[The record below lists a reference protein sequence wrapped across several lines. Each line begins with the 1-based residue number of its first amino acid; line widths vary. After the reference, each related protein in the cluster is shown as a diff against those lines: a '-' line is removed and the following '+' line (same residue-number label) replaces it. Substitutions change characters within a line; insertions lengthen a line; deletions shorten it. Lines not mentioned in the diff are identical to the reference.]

1 LETLADD
8 LWVLPV
14 FCLTERF
21 CTALLFVTSADLRG
35 VLISLAALELPAIL
49 VDVFVSTLR
58 ETSVVLPAELF
69 SLFLLFLTVA
79 DLREFSVPW
88 FTEEPEAVLL
98 ATLVVEDLCT
108 PERVLFIDLLWAML
122 ELFTLRPSTE
132 ALSRVLALRPEFVL
146 A

>member
-1 LETLADD
+1 METFADD
-8 LWVLPV
+8 LWALPV

-21 CTALLFVTSADLRG
+21 CTALLFVTSTDLRG
-35 VLISLAALELPAIL
+35 VLISLAAFELPAIL

-69 SLFLLFLTVA
+69 SLFLLVLTVA
-79 DLREFSVPW
+79 GLRRFSVPW

-98 ATLVVEDLCT
+98 ATFVAGDLST
-108 PERVLFIDLLWAML
+108 PERLLSIVLPLAVL
-122 ELFTLRPSTE
+122 ELFTLRPSIE

-146 A
+146 R

>member
-1 LETLADD
+1 M
-8 LWVLPV
+8 
-14 FCLTERF
+14 
-21 CTALLFVTSADLRG
+21 
-35 VLISLAALELPAIL
+35 
-49 VDVFVSTLR
+49 DVFVSTLR